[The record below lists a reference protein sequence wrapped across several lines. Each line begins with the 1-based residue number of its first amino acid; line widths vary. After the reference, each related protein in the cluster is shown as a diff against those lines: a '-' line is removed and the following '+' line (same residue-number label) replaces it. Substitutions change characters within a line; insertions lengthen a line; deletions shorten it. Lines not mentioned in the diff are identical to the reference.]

1 MEIDIAT
8 DVYIDGLVSIIMPAH
23 NSAKTISESI
33 DSVLAQTYRNWELL
47 IVNDCST
54 DTSVS
59 IIDTY
64 LLKDSRIKL
73 FHTDISFGKPFYPR
87 NLALKNA
94 KGRFIAFL
102 DSDDVWLPSKLEK
115 QLPLF
120 KDKDVAIVFSNYV
133 KFNNDSTS
141 SDSTRTILSAAELT
155 YKSAIYGNQIGNL
168 TGVYDVSKVGKVEV
182 LNEGHEDYILWLM
195 ILKKGFIAKNTNS
208 IEAKYRVSS
217 NSISSDKHKASK
229 WTWYIYRRI
238 LNMNI
243 VTAGY
248 CYIRYAI
255 RGLTNYFK

>member
-1 MEIDIAT
+1 MK
-8 DVYIDGLVSIIMPAH
+8 YIDGLVSIIMPVH

-64 LLKDSRIKL
+64 LRKDSRIKL

-94 KGRFIAFL
+94 KGRFVAFL
-102 DSDDVWLPSKLEK
+102 DSDDVWLPLKLEK
-115 QLPLF
+115 QIPLF
-120 KDKDVAIVFSNYV
+120 EDRNVAIVFSNYV
-133 KFNNDSTS
+133 KFDNSSNNNFN
-141 SDSTRTILSAAELT
+141 RKIISAKKLT

-168 TGVYDVSKVGKVEV
+168 TGVYDVSKVGKVEF

-208 IEAKYRVSS
+208 IEAKYRVLSG
-217 NSISSDKHKASK
+217 SISSNKGRSSK
-229 WTWYIYRRI
+229 WTWHIYRRI
-238 LNMNI
+238 LKLNFLKSLYFYMI
-243 VTAGY
+243 
-248 CYIRYAI
+248 YAV
-255 RGLTNYFK
+255 RGLFKYLK